1 MKTKSIKV
9 SIIGSLLVSLLLAGV
24 TTGLV
29 LLLFF
34 GMLEIISRNAYAEFL
49 HFCYASATAMT
60 VTSMIILLLYILF
73 TLIFFVHRL
82 NDITDTISKIS
93 ANIHKLAQGDFGE
106 KLAVKSDHE
115 LGTLADDINR
125 MSERIGAYIKKEQKW
140 NEERYNMITNMS
152 HDLKTPVMSICGYLD
167 LIRDGRYQDEE
178 ERNSYCEIASR
189 KAVEL
194 SDAINQLFELSKL
207 NSAALQLQKV
217 KINLNEFVEQVM
229 ISYIPVF
236 EEKKMSFRIQIPA
249 DIMIFVDPVLM
260 KRVFENI
267 ISNALKY
274 AESGKYLEIR
284 TEQKDRRII
293 IHFVNYGPMIAQE
306 DLAHIFE
313 RYYRVKRNQVRE
325 GSGLGLAIAQTIMRL
340 HDGEIGVSSKEKE
353 TDFYLELNAV

>member
-9 SIIGSLLVSLLLAGV
+9 SIIGNLLVSLLLAGV
-24 TTGLV
+24 ATGLS

-34 GMLEIISRNAYAEFL
+34 GILEIVSQTAYAEFL
-49 HFCYASATAMT
+49 HFCYASMTAMT
-60 VTSMIILLLYILF
+60 LTSLVILAMYIFF
-73 TLIFFVHRL
+73 TLVFFVHRL

-93 ANIHKLAQGDFGE
+93 QNIHKLAQGDFGE
-106 KLAVKSDHE
+106 KLAVKSNHE
-115 LGTLADDINR
+115 LGNLADDINR
-125 MSERIGAYIKKEQKW
+125 MSDRIDAYIKKEQKW

-217 KINLNEFVEQVM
+217 KINLNEFMEQVI

-236 EEKKMSFRIQIPA
+236 EEKKMIFKIQVPA
-249 DIMIFVDPVLM
+249 DITIFVDPVLM

-284 TEQKDRRII
+284 AEQKNRHII
-293 IHFVNYGPMIAQE
+293 IHFINYGQVIPQE
-306 DLAHIFE
+306 ELAHIFE
-313 RYYRVKRNQVRE
+313 RYYRVKKNQAQE
-325 GSGLGLAIAQTIMRL
+325 GIGLGLAIAQTIIRL
-340 HDGEIGVSSKEKE
+340 HDGEIGVASNEKE
-353 TDFYLELNAV
+353 TDFYLELNAE